1 MPFEVLE
8 NNDGARVEGV
18 TVHEFLSIEAA
29 KAWYYSDCSWNGDW
43 LRPRFGCR
51 RPRSRQTADEADVGL
66 LVARARRLPLAIRR
80 HSLCEFEQ

>member
-29 KAWYYSDCSWNGDW
+29 KAWYYSDAYRQIRENHRFKG
-43 LRPRFGCR
+43 RPARGTGIGCAR
-51 RPRSRQTADEADVGL
+51 GSDAADQEAD
-66 LVARARRLPLAIRR
+66 RLPTRPM
-80 HSLCEFEQ
+80 SGY